1 MSTFAVFGMTRD
13 VALAEAKKRTKGTR
27 KNVEAP
33 GGVEPVPLAE
43 WLELVEKKTEQ
54 IMGGGTV
61 RQLSPLFDAPQYA
74 EQFIELARKTI
85 QCRDLR
91 IRAKRIMTDTEGRPI
106 INPKTKAQRVGF
118 CEWQPDTRTQAA

>member
-1 MSTFAVFGMTRD
+1 MTRD

-27 KNVEAP
+27 KNVKAP
-33 GGVEPVPLAE
+33 GGVEPIPLAE

-91 IRAKRIMTDTEGRPI
+91 IRAKRIMTDADGKPI
-106 INPKTKAQRVGF
+106 INPKTKAPKVGF
-118 CEWQPDTRTQAA
+118 CEWQPEMRKQVA